1 MRANFSRFARV
12 DSRRVYLLLI
22 ITSWKGIL
30 FALLNK
36 DVIASRIREIVATI
50 NSSSY

>member
-22 ITSWKGIL
+22 ITSY
-30 FALLNK
+30 APLLERNFICITK
-36 DVIASRIREIVATI
+36 
-50 NSSSY
+50 